1 MRPLLMIAV
10 VSAAFSCS
18 PIFAQSGMGT
28 TMPPLSATTPLGT
41 DPGTPVAGT
50 GIPMGAAVSSSA
62 IVSALPR
69 YPTGAS
75 STTCSTLG
83 TASAE
88 MYGSPSSYDG
98 GGVTLSGAA
107 TPATASTV
115 AAATPGTAA
124 ASGMSSEISAASGLS
139 MTSGLATTAGLS
151 GMCGSGSTGVATS
164 APTSTSSTTTSA
176 RAGIP
181 LDSTEIGNLG
191 VSSAAAIPTASLLP
205 ITGSVGSTAMA
216 ATIPTVSPSTAAPM
230 TAAVP

>member
-10 VSAAFSCS
+10 VSAAVSCS
-18 PIFAQSGMGT
+18 PVFAQGGMGT

-50 GIPMGAAVSSSA
+50 GISMGAAVPSSA

-75 STTCSTLG
+75 STPCSTLG
-83 TASAE
+83 TASTE
-88 MYGSPSSYDG
+88 MFGSPSSYDG

-107 TPATASTV
+107 SAATASTV
-115 AAATPGTAA
+115 ATATTDTAA
-124 ASGMSSEISAASGLS
+124 ASGMPSGISATSGLS

-164 APTSTSSTTTSA
+164 APTSTSSTTTSV

-191 VSSAAAIPTASLLP
+191 VSSAAAIPTANAVP

-216 ATIPTVSPSTAAPM
+216 PTIPTVSSSTASPM
-230 TAAVP
+230 TATMP